1 MARRVAGLVALLGTA
16 LLVLSSCTPPPP
28 VVPGTHVISEGRTL
42 HLVRIESGTIVEVA
56 SASIPA
62 AGLLDGHQIFNVI
75 AHPSQP
81 WLYTASMN
89 ECQEAEFWCWGNARI
104 DRFVV
109 GANTISHAGAAFV
122 HYATQVDIPCTQYAV
137 DPAFVGQVGYC
148 APVGMAFNSSASRL
162 YVDDDEDD
170 VVHIFSVNAAG
181 NLTFLHEG
189 AETAAHGL
197 AIDPTD
203 TYLYNGSNVISVAGD
218 VATSVFAGM
227 PGNATTLV
235 SLAGG
240 PGLVTTQWAD
250 GVAVYDL
257 TDPEAPA
264 LVDLYAFGV
273 GIHAR
278 DLAFDPALNRI
289 LTVGRDVVHALSFDG
304 ATLSLDDSYTPPGP
318 ERTEYRGVARVGGDT
333 ALTSWFVN
341 DAGAISGGADLF
353 SVAADGTLALLDS
366 VDYAQEARVVFALP

>member
-1 MARRVAGLVALLGTA
+1 MARRVVPLASLVVAVLLAL
-16 LLVLSSCTPPPP
+16 VSCAAPPPGP
-28 VVPGTHVISEGRTL
+28 PGTHVISEGRTL
-42 HLVRIESGTIVEVA
+42 HLVRIESGAILEVA

-89 ECQEAEFWCWGNARI
+89 ECQDADFWCWGNARI

-109 GANTISHAGAAFV
+109 SANAITHAGAAFV
-122 HYATQVDIPCTQYAV
+122 HDASKVDIPCTQYAV

-148 APVGMAFNSSASRL
+148 APVGMAFNAGASRL

-170 VVHIFSVNAAG
+170 VLHIFAVNAAG

-189 AETAAHGL
+189 ANTEAHGL
-197 AIDPTD
+197 ALDPTE
-203 TYLYNGSNVISVAGD
+203 TYVYNGTNVISVAGD
-218 VATSVFAGM
+218 VATDVFDGM
-227 PGNATTLV
+227 AGNATTLV

-240 PGLVTTQWAD
+240 PGLVTTQWTE

-257 TDPEAPA
+257 NDPEVPA
-264 LVDLYAFGV
+264 LVDLYAFGS
-273 GIHAR
+273 GNNAR
-278 DLAFDPALNRI
+278 DLAFDPGLNRI
-289 LTVGRDVVHALSFDG
+289 LTVGRDVVHTLSFDG
-304 ATLSLDDSYTPPGP
+304 ATLSLDDTYAPPGA
-318 ERTEYRGVARVGGDT
+318 EVTEYRDVARVAGGM
-333 ALTSWFVN
+333 ALTAWFVN

-353 SVAADGTLALLDS
+353 SVATDGTLALLDS
-366 VDYAQEARVVFALP
+366 VDYVNEARVVFALP